1 MSSKLFILEYTF
13 NLIHE
18 KKNNG
23 SVNNRFSYFVYKPHF
38 GHRPKVKF
46 EINDEQS
53 L

>member
-1 MSSKLFILEYTF
+1 MSSKIFILDYTF
-13 NLIHE
+13 NLIYE
-18 KKNNG
+18 KNNG
-23 SVNNRFSYFVYKPHF
+23 SVKRFSYFVYKPHF